1 MAQQIEIAA
10 DDQALI
16 VAFAGC
22 SLDESPGK
30 NWVEKQGGL
39 PEYIC
44 QVARAIKRSGKSTS
58 QAIAIAVSRIKK
70 WASGVGVDADT
81 QAKAAKALA
90 EWEKKKAG
98 AKKDDVKATVVDDLA
113 VSDKDLLFA
122 VSWTNPCIVEPSAL
136 QQLGLS
142 AVRARTALEMLRE
155 TISGS

>member
-22 SLDESPGK
+22 SLDEKPGS
-30 NWVEKQGGL
+30 NWVQKEGGL

-44 QVARAIKRSGKSTS
+44 QVDRAIKRSGKSTS

-70 WASGVGVDADT
+70 WAAGVGVDKDT

-90 EWEKKKAG
+90 QWEKKKAS
-98 AKKDDVKATVVDDLA
+98 AKADNVKASYPVEDLA
-113 VSDKDLLFA
+113 FSDADLLFL
-122 VSWTNPCIVEPSAL
+122 VEWTNPCVVEPGPVDILINGTPSSRFHFKIT
-136 QQLGLS
+136 G
-142 AVRARTALEMLRE
+142 
-155 TISGS
+155 G